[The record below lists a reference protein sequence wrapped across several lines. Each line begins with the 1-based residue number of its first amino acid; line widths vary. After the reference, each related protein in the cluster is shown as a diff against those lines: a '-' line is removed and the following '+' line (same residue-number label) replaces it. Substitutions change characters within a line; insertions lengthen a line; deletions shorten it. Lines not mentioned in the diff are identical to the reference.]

1 MRSEKGL
8 GHWATGLLATV
19 AACCC
24 CKPHLPTLF
33 IFKVKFAGS
42 LFKYSLLKYFLIA
55 LKMRQLRKLWIWVWN
70 WMKSPPK
77 IANYWEKWTYNQVV
91 IISEEHKSGVTEYFW
106 AGWRLSSAY
115 LQAAWNY
122 LVFHQSSSRK
132 MINTEFYPKGR
143 VRYSCD
149 LRSPKPW
156 RYIFF
161 RNLAKSN
168 VHPLDSL
175 QFFFLCHSCARTK
188 WKIVSL

>member
-1 MRSEKGL
+1 MMMRVDKVFGVRSEKGV

-42 LFKYSLLKYFLIA
+42 LFKYSLSKYFLIA
-55 LKMRQLRKLWIWVWN
+55 LKMRQLRKLWIWVWH

-122 LVFHQSSSRK
+122 LVFHQSSSGK
-132 MINTEFYPKGR
+132 MIKHWILSQRQGQKIH
-143 VRYSCD
+143 VIWD
-149 LRSPKPW
+149 HQSPEGTSFSEIWP
-156 RYIFF
+156 
-161 RNLAKSN
+161 NQKST
-168 VHPLDSL
+168 L
-175 QFFFLCHSCARTK
+175 
-188 WKIVSL
+188 

>member
-1 MRSEKGL
+1 MVMIRMDKIFGVRSEKGL

-122 LVFHQSSSRK
+122 LVFHQSSWRK

-143 VRYSCD
+143 VRRFLWSEITKA
-149 LRSPKPW
+149 LKVHLFQKFGQIKSPT
-156 RYIFF
+156 F
-161 RNLAKSN
+161 R
-168 VHPLDSL
+168 
-175 QFFFLCHSCARTK
+175 
-188 WKIVSL
+188 